1 MIETRQ
7 PSPSPENSRRRVL
20 DRARTTDETAR
31 NSGIRESDP
40 ARSTADGP
48 APRQEAATS
57 WGGGDPGRPNIS
69 LFFPVYK
76 DDLTI
81 RDLAQRALQMLSEVA
96 EDYEV
101 VIVDDG
107 SPDRSGEIADELA
120 RSDSRIRVA
129 HHPRNLGYGAAMKR
143 GISLC
148 RFDWIC
154 MVDGDN
160 EYDVFDL
167 KRMLS
172 LRHYYPL
179 VIGFR
184 YKKLYSA
191 LRIFISYVYNATLR
205 YLFRTRFRDISTGI
219 RLIHRSVLDEVTL
232 NSDSPFIG
240 AELAI
245 KSMLR
250 GFPVGEVGIQTF
262 PRRFGAGSSTSPI
275 NILRTIRDIYRMH
288 REVFS
293 DTYSLPEGRRR

>member
-1 MIETRQ
+1 M
-7 PSPSPENSRRRVL
+7 V
-20 DRARTTDETAR
+20 
-31 NSGIRESDP
+31 
-40 ARSTADGP
+40 
-48 APRQEAATS
+48 
-57 WGGGDPGRPNIS
+57 
-69 LFFPVYK
+69 
-76 DDLTI
+76 
-81 RDLAQRALQMLSEVA
+81 
-96 EDYEV
+96 
-101 VIVDDG
+101 
-107 SPDRSGEIADELA
+107 
-120 RSDSRIRVA
+120 
-129 HHPRNLGYGAAMKR
+129 HHPRDLGYGAAMKR

-160 EYDVFDL
+160 EYDVYDL
-167 KRMLS
+167 KRMLV
-172 LRHYYPL
+172 LRRYYPL
-179 VIGFR
+179 VIGFH

-205 YLFRTRFRDISTGI
+205 YLFDRFRDISTGI

-232 NSDSPFIG
+232 ISDSPFVG

-262 PRRFGAGSSTSPI
+262 PRRFGSGSSTSPI
-275 NILRTIRDIYRMH
+275 NILRTMRDIYRMH